1 MYTDKFQ
8 EKIRKKKAKIAVIG
22 LGYVGLPLAIEF
34 AKKGFSAI
42 GIDVDARKV
51 KEINLGRSYILD
63 IKEEDMRP
71 LVKKGLLK
79 ATDDY
84 SKLKDADAI
93 IICVPTPLRKTK
105 DPDMSFIVSAS
116 EAIAKNL
123 RKGQVIVLE
132 STTYPGTTEE
142 VILPMLEAAGL
153 KVGKDFSL
161 GFSPERI
168 DPGNPTYMTNNIPK
182 VVSGQT
188 KACVDNIKLLYSQI
202 VGKVMPVSSVKV
214 AEMVKLLENT
224 FRAVN
229 IGLVNEIALM
239 CDDLKID
246 VWEVIEAAKSKPFG
260 FMPFYPGPGLG
271 GHCIPI
277 DPIYLSWKARVHGFE
292 ARFIDLASR
301 INSDMPDYVADRVAR
316 ALNRAGKAVRGS
328 RILIIGIAYKRDV
341 TDTRESPAFEV
352 FHKLKERG
360 ALIAYHDPF
369 VPAVTLNGRAS
380 KSVNLTASVLRGKDC
395 VLILTDHSNIDYQ
408 LIARNSRFIFDTRN
422 ALRNIHTNRNKIE
435 RL

>member
-1 MYTDKFQ
+1 MTGNFQ
-8 EKIRKKKAKIAVIG
+8 DKIRKKKAKIAVIG
-22 LGYVGLPLAIEF
+22 LGYVGLPLAVEF
-34 AKKGFSAI
+34 AKKGFSSL
-42 GIDVDARKV
+42 GVDLDINKV
-51 KEINLGRSYILD
+51 KAINAGRSYILD
-63 IKEEDMRP
+63 IKKEEVGL
-71 LVKKGLLK
+71 LVRKGLLK

-84 SKLKDADAI
+84 SRLRDVDAI

-105 DPDMSFIVSAS
+105 DPDMSFIVSAA

-142 VILPMLEAAGL
+142 VILPILEKTGL
-153 KVGKDFSL
+153 KVGTDFNL

-168 DPGNPTYMTNNIPK
+168 DPGNPTYMTHNIPK

-188 KACVDNIKLLYSQI
+188 KACANNIRLLYSQI
-202 VGKVMPVSSVKV
+202 IGKIVSASSVKV

-229 IGLVNEIALM
+229 IGLVNEMALM

-277 DPIYLSWKARVHGFE
+277 DPLYLAWKARVYGFE
-292 ARFIDLASR
+292 ARFIDLASQ
-301 INSDMPDYVADRVAR
+301 INSDMPDYVADRTAR
-316 ALNRAGKAVRGS
+316 ALNRFGKAVNGS
-328 RILIIGIAYKRDV
+328 KILIIGIAYKRDV
-341 TDTRESPAFEV
+341 TDMRESPAFEV

-360 ALIAYHDPF
+360 ADISYHDPF
-369 VPAVTLNGRAS
+369 VPTVKLNGQIL
-380 KSVNLTASVLRGKDC
+380 KSVKLTAPTLKDKDC
-395 VLILTDHSNIDYQ
+395 ILILTDHSNIDYQ
-408 LIARNSRFIFDTRN
+408 FIVENSRFIFDTRN
-422 ALRNIHTNRNKIE
+422 ALRHIYTNRNKIE

>member
-1 MYTDKFQ
+1 MDTGKFQ
-8 EKIRKKKAKIAVIG
+8 GKIRDKKAKIAVIG

-42 GIDVDARKV
+42 GVDVDARKV
-51 KEINLGRSYILD
+51 RAINSGRSYILD

-105 DPDMSFIVSAS
+105 DPDMSFIISAS

-142 VILPMLEAAGL
+142 VILPILEEAGL
-153 KVGKDFSL
+153 KAGKDFNL

-202 VGKVMPVSSVKV
+202 VGKIMPVSSVKV

-292 ARFIDLASR
+292 ARFIDLASQ
-301 INSDMPDYVADRVAR
+301 INSDMPDYVADRTAR
-316 ALNRAGKAVRGS
+316 SLNKFGKAVKGS
-328 RILIIGIAYKRDV
+328 KILIIGIAYKKDV
-341 TDTRESPAFEV
+341 TDIRESPAFEV
-352 FHKLKERG
+352 FHKLRERG

-369 VPAVTLNGRAS
+369 VPAVKLNGRTLR
-380 KSVNLTASVLRGKDC
+380 SVKITASVLRDKDC
-395 VLILTDHSNIDYQ
+395 VLILTDHSNIDYKF
-408 LIARNSRFIFDTRN
+408 IARNSKFIFDTRN
-422 ALRNIHTNRNKIE
+422 ALRNVYINRNKIE